1 MESAPGPAGC
11 WPCAGP
17 GQMAG
22 GEPAVGQTHCGLLS
36 FRPCCSPSPVQPTDC
51 QGREGWRVPA
61 GRWATPTLWSV
72 GPGRGALW
80 GRAEGS
86 LRAELQTPPTTG
98 AALVCICRDSFPV
111 RSGLHRGPAAKKRFK
126 TADPALAFIAQMKTE
141 DSRRG
146 TRHSHRDSHRS
157 LCPRIWSGFS
167 PVKCSLLPWVI
178 SHAVPRPGRMLA
190 RQVQPRER

>member
-1 MESAPGPAGC
+1 MESARGPAGC

-61 GRWATPTLWSV
+61 GRWATPTLCSV

-86 LRAELQTPPTTG
+86 LGRNSRLSLQLGKPWF
-98 AALVCICRDSFPV
+98 VSV
-111 RSGLHRGPAAKKRFK
+111 
-126 TADPALAFIAQMKTE
+126 
-141 DSRRG
+141 G
-146 TRHSHRDSHRS
+146 TRS
-157 LCPRIWSGFS
+157 L
-167 PVKCSLLPWVI
+167 
-178 SHAVPRPGRMLA
+178 
-190 RQVQPRER
+190 